1 MKIEVAGMVFTGQG
15 EGRKY
20 VELEWVKQQVKEKLG
35 FDPYPGT
42 LNLRLN
48 EENVK
53 RRVLVERSAELRL
66 CHSEGYCTGLLFEAS
81 LDGES
86 CGVVIPQVEEY
97 PKNVLELMASVNLKQ
112 KLQLRDG
119 DLVTVT
125 VFV

>member
-1 MKIEVAGMVFTGQG
+1 MLSGTVVSGRG

-42 LNLRLN
+42 LNLRLD

-53 RRVLVERSAELRL
+53 RRVLLEKEAKLRL
-66 CHSEGYCTGLLFEAS
+66 CHSEGYCTGLLFKAS
-81 LDGES
+81 LNGGT
-86 CGVVIPQVEEY
+86 CGVVIPQVENY
-97 PKNVLELMASVNLKQ
+97 PENVLEVVASVNLKQ
-112 KLQLRDG
+112 KLRLRDG

-125 VFV
+125 VYL